1 MNKLDLRKIIIFL
14 LLIIG
19 VFGLIFFSEWISFE
33 ALKENRAEIA
43 EFRDKNFT
51 LSIISFWIFY
61 VTLVVFSLPGAAV
74 ASVSGGFLFGLGGGL
89 IINVTAAS
97 TGATLLFVLVRY
109 GVKSFNYNKSNK
121 FNSNFVFR
129 IKNALVTNQI
139 SIMLTLRLV
148 PVVPFFLANILP
160 ALVGVRLFNFIW
172 TTIIGIIP
180 GGIVF
185 TWIGVGVG
193 EVFDRNEYPSLELL
207 FSPVILGPILGL
219 VALLILPMILRRSGI
234 MSKTITERGNE
245 KN

>member
-14 LLIIG
+14 LLIIS

-109 GVKSFNYNKSNK
+109 GVKSFNYNKSNT
-121 FNSNFVFR
+121 FNSNIVFR
-129 IKNALVTNQI
+129 IKNALTINQV
-139 SIMLTLRLV
+139 SIMLILRLV

-219 VALLILPMILRRSGI
+219 VGLLLLPIILRRSGI
-234 MSKTITERGNE
+234 MPKTIAERKYE

>member
-14 LLIIG
+14 LLVIA

-43 EFRDKNFT
+43 DFRDKNFT

-109 GVKSFNYNKSNK
+109 GVKSFNYNKSNT
-121 FNSNFVFR
+121 FNSNIVFR
-129 IKNALVTNQI
+129 IKNALIINQV
-139 SIMLTLRLV
+139 SIMLILRLV

-207 FSPVILGPILGL
+207 FSPVILGPILSLVGL
-219 VALLILPMILRRSGI
+219 LLLPIILRRSGI
-234 MSKTITERGNE
+234 MPKTITERGNE

>member
-1 MNKLDLRKIIIFL
+1 MNKLDLRKVVIII
-14 LLIIG
+14 LLIIAT
-19 VFGLIFFSEWISFE
+19 FGFIFFSEWISFE
-33 ALKENRAEIA
+33 ALKENRAEIS

-51 LSIISFWIFY
+51 LSIVIFWVFY
-61 VTLVVFSLPGAAV
+61 VILVVFSLPGAAV
-74 ASVSGGFLFGLGGGL
+74 ASVSGGFLFGLGAGL
-89 IINVTAAS
+89 LINITAAS
-97 TGATLLFVLVRY
+97 TGAALLFLLVRY
-109 GVKSFNYNKSNK
+109 GIKSFKYNKSNTL
-121 FNSNFVFR
+121 NSNFVIQ

-193 EVFDRNEYPSLELL
+193 EVFDRNEYPNFELL

-234 MSKTITERGNE
+234 MPKTITGRGNE

>member
-1 MNKLDLRKIIIFL
+1 MSKLDLRKVVIIL
-14 LLIIG
+14 LLIIAA
-19 VFGLIFFSEWISFE
+19 FGLIFFSEWISFE
-33 ALKENRAEIA
+33 ALKKNRAEIS

-51 LSIISFWIFY
+51 LSIVIFWVFY
-61 VTLVVFSLPGAAV
+61 VILVVFSLPGAAV
-74 ASVSGGFLFGLGGGL
+74 ASVSGGFLFGLGAGL
-89 IINVTAAS
+89 LINITAAS
-97 TGATLLFVLVRY
+97 TGAALLFLLVRY
-109 GVKSFNYNKSNK
+109 GMKSFKYNKSNTL
-121 FNSNFVFR
+121 NSNFVIQ

-193 EVFDRNEYPSLELL
+193 EVFDRNEYPNFELL
-207 FSPVILGPILGL
+207 FSPVILGPILSLVGL
-219 VALLILPMILRRSGI
+219 LLLPIILRRSGI
-234 MSKTITERGNE
+234 MPKTITERGNE

>member
-109 GVKSFNYNKSNK
+109 GVKSFNYNKSNT

-129 IKNALVTNQI
+129 IKNALTINQV
-139 SIMLTLRLV
+139 SIMLILRLV

-185 TWIGVGVG
+185 TSIGVGVG
-193 EVFDRNEYPSLELL
+193 EVFDRNEYPSLEVL

-234 MSKTITERGNE
+234 MPKTIAERKYE

>member
-1 MNKLDLRKIIIFL
+1 MNKLDLRKIIIIL
-14 LLIIG
+14 LLIIA

-109 GVKSFNYNKSNK
+109 GVKSFNYNKSNT
-121 FNSNFVFR
+121 FNNNFVFR
-129 IKNALVTNQI
+129 IKNALTINQV
-139 SIMLTLRLV
+139 SIMLILRLV

-172 TTIIGIIP
+172 TTVIGIIP
-180 GGIVF
+180 GGLVF

-193 EVFDRNEYPSLELL
+193 EVFDRNDYPNIELL
-207 FSPVILGPILGL
+207 FTPAILGPLLGIT
-219 VALLILPMILRRSGI
+219 ALLLIPIIFRHFGFLPR
-234 MSKTITERGNE
+234 TITEQKNE
-245 KN
+245 KY

>member
-1 MNKLDLRKIIIFL
+1 MNKLDLRKAVIIL
-14 LLIIG
+14 LLIIAA
-19 VFGLIFFSEWISFE
+19 FGLIFFSEWISFE
-33 ALKENRAEIA
+33 ALKENRAEIS
-43 EFRDKNFT
+43 EFRDKNLT
-51 LSIISFWIFY
+51 LSIVIFWVFY
-61 VTLVVFSLPGAAV
+61 VILVVFSLPGAAV
-74 ASVSGGFLFGLGGGL
+74 ASVSGGFLFGLGAGL
-89 IINVTAAS
+89 LINITAAS
-97 TGATLLFVLVRY
+97 TGAALLFLLVRY
-109 GVKSFNYNKSNK
+109 GMKSFKYNKSNTL
-121 FNSNFVFR
+121 NSNFVIQ

-193 EVFDRNEYPSLELL
+193 EVFDRNEYPNFELL

-234 MSKTITERGNE
+234 MPKTITERENE

>member
-14 LLIIG
+14 LLIIA

-33 ALKENRAEIA
+33 ALKENRTEIA
-43 EFRDKNFT
+43 DFRDKNFT

-109 GVKSFNYNKSNK
+109 GVKSFNYNKSNT
-121 FNSNFVFR
+121 FNSNIVFR
-129 IKNALVTNQI
+129 IKNALIINQV
-139 SIMLTLRLV
+139 SIMLILRLV

-207 FSPVILGPILGL
+207 FSPVILGPILSLLGL
-219 VALLILPMILRRSGI
+219 LLLPIILRRSGI
-234 MSKTITERGNE
+234 MPKTITERGNE

>member
-109 GVKSFNYNKSNK
+109 GVKSFNYNKSNT
-121 FNSNFVFR
+121 FNSNIVFR
-129 IKNALVTNQI
+129 IKNALIINQV
-139 SIMLTLRLV
+139 SIMLILRLV

-207 FSPVILGPILGL
+207 FSPVILGPILSLVGL
-219 VALLILPMILRRSGI
+219 LLLPIILRRSGI
-234 MSKTITERGNE
+234 MPKTITERGNE

>member
-1 MNKLDLRKIIIFL
+1 MNKLDLRKAVIIL
-14 LLIIG
+14 LLIIAA
-19 VFGLIFFSEWISFE
+19 FGLIFFSEWISFE
-33 ALKENRAEIA
+33 ALKENRAEIS
-43 EFRDKNFT
+43 EFRDKNLT
-51 LSIISFWIFY
+51 LSIVIFWVFY
-61 VTLVVFSLPGAAV
+61 VILVVFSLPGAAV
-74 ASVSGGFLFGLGGGL
+74 ASVSGGFLFGLGAGL
-89 IINVTAAS
+89 LINITAAS
-97 TGATLLFVLVRY
+97 TGAALLFLLVRY
-109 GVKSFNYNKSNK
+109 GMKSFKYNKSNTL
-121 FNSNFVFR
+121 NSNFVIQ

-193 EVFDRNEYPSLELL
+193 EVFDRNEYPNFELL

-234 MSKTITERGNE
+234 MPRTITGRGNE

>member
-14 LLIIG
+14 LLIIA

-61 VTLVVFSLPGAAV
+61 VILVVFSLPGAAV

-148 PVVPFFLANILP
+148 PVVPFFSEYLACTCWSQT
-160 ALVGVRLFNFIW
+160 FNFIW

-185 TWIGVGVG
+185 TWI
-193 EVFDRNEYPSLELL
+193 S
-207 FSPVILGPILGL
+207 
-219 VALLILPMILRRSGI
+219 RRW
-234 MSKTITERGNE
+234 
-245 KN
+245 

>member
-1 MNKLDLRKIIIFL
+1 MNKLDLRKIIISL

-109 GVKSFNYNKSNK
+109 GVKSFNYNKSNT
-121 FNSNFVFR
+121 FNSNIVFR
-129 IKNALVTNQI
+129 IKNALIINQV
-139 SIMLTLRLV
+139 SIMLILRLV

-219 VALLILPMILRRSGI
+219 VALLILPMTLRRSGI
-234 MSKTITERGNE
+234 VPKTIAERKYE

>member
-1 MNKLDLRKIIIFL
+1 MNKLDLRKAVIIL
-14 LLIIG
+14 LLIIAA
-19 VFGLIFFSEWISFE
+19 FGLIFFSEWISFE
-33 ALKENRAEIA
+33 ALKENRAEIS

-51 LSIISFWIFY
+51 LSIVIFWVFY
-61 VTLVVFSLPGAAV
+61 VILVVFSLPGAAV
-74 ASVSGGFLFGLGGGL
+74 ASVSGGFLFGLGAGSL
-89 IINVTAAS
+89 INVTAAS
-97 TGATLLFVLVRY
+97 TGATLLFILVRY
-109 GVKSFNYNKSNK
+109 GVKSFNYNKSNT
-121 FNSNFVFR
+121 FNSNIVFR
-129 IKNALVTNQI
+129 IKNALTINQV
-139 SIMLTLRLV
+139 SIMLVLRLV

-219 VALLILPMILRRSGI
+219 VGLLLLPIILRRSGI
-234 MSKTITERGNE
+234 MPKTIAERKYE

>member
-14 LLIIG
+14 LLIIA
-19 VFGLIFFSEWISFE
+19 VFSLIFFSEWISFE
-33 ALKENRAEIA
+33 SLKENRAKIA

-109 GVKSFNYNKSNK
+109 GVKSFNYNKSTT

-129 IKNALVTNQI
+129 IKNALTINQV
-139 SIMLTLRLV
+139 SIMLILRLV

-160 ALVGVRLFNFIW
+160 ALVGVKLFNFIW

-193 EVFDRNEYPSLELL
+193 EVFDRNEYPNLELL
-207 FSPVILGPILGL
+207 YSPVILGPILGL
-219 VALLILPMILRRSGI
+219 VALLMLPMIMRRSGI
-234 MSKTITERGNE
+234 LPKTITERGNE

>member
-14 LLIIG
+14 LLIIA

-89 IINVTAAS
+89 IINVSAAS

-109 GVKSFNYNKSNK
+109 GVKSFNYNKSNT
-121 FNSNFVFR
+121 FNNNFVFR
-129 IKNALVTNQI
+129 IKNALTINQV
-139 SIMLTLRLV
+139 SIMLILRLV

-193 EVFDRNEYPSLELL
+193 EVFDRNEYPNFELL
-207 FSPVILGPILGL
+207 FSPVILSPILGL
-219 VALLILPMILRRSGI
+219 VALLLLPMIMRRSGI
-234 MSKTITERGNE
+234 MPKTITERGNE
-245 KN
+245 EN